1 MAEVEGVRKRG
12 VDKTGG
18 GGAEGDEGVGGGT
31 LLSSMASAALTGC
44 GEGAGGD
51 AELWRDDGSRSSAW
65 APFTSSITSIR
76 STWST
81 TSISSTAS
89 SSAIFSLWSS
99 GSDERLPE
107 LKVAPGEVGS
117 SRRGDVSESWSSSG
131 WTSLWGSGELMLKVG
146 EGGHSVSHGRSS
158 SGGVVLPCG

>member
-1 MAEVEGVRKRG
+1 MEEVEGVRKRG

-31 LLSSMASAALTGC
+31 LLSSMASAALAGC

-107 LKVAPGEVGS
+107 LEVAPGEVGS
-117 SRRGDVSESWSSSG
+117 SRRGEVSESLSESWSSSG
-131 WTSLWGSGELMLKVG
+131 WASLWGSGELMLKVG
-146 EGGHSVSHGRSS
+146 EGG
-158 SGGVVLPCG
+158 